1 MLESQS
7 SYQLDEYGM
16 LEPVADGV
24 RVIEDGE
31 VSYHW
36 MVFDREHVER
46 YLERPVEQQPDLG
59 IALVGSTRSYG
70 GPGRS
75 FRDDPCARVSRHRV
89 LVTVRCGLDI

>member
-1 MLESQS
+1 MQTSQS

-16 LEPVADGV
+16 LLPVADGL
-24 RVIEDGE
+24 RIYEGGE
-31 VSYHW
+31 TSTHW

-59 IALVGSTRSYG
+59 IALVGCTRSYG

-75 FRDDPCARVSRHRV
+75 FREDPCARVSRHRV
-89 LVTVRCGLDI
+89 LVTIHGGLDI